1 MAEALTLD
9 HVADAMKGIDIA
21 IMSTL
26 AASRAIASR
35 PMSNNGD
42 VRYDGTSYFFSYEG
56 ASCVEDIRR
65 DPTVAL
71 GYSSSGGIFSG
82 SVYVAVEGTAEIIE
96 DKAAFEQHWTADLD
110 VWFSQGINTPGLV
123 LLKVRAHRIKVWEKN
138 QEREL
143 VL

>member
-9 HVADAMKGIDIA
+9 HVADAMKDIDIA
-21 IMSTL
+21 IMSTH
-26 AASRAIASR
+26 AENKAIVSR

-42 VRYDGTSYFFSYEG
+42 VRYDGISYFFSYEG

-65 DPTVAL
+65 DPNVAL

-82 SVYVAVEGTAEIIE
+82 SVYLAAEGRAEIIK
-96 DKAAFEQHWTADLD
+96 DKAAFEAHWTADLD
-110 VWFSQGINTPGLV
+110 VWFDKGIDTPGLV
-123 LLKVRAHRIKVWEKN
+123 LLKVRAHKIKVWEKN

-143 VL
+143 IL